1 MNRICKVLMIS
12 SVLLGCSTEENT
24 KPKLN
29 LQKDSVTVSGISSG
43 GYMAHQFHIAYS
55 DQVSGAALLA
65 SGPFGCAR
73 GDLQI
78 ALAECVNSE
87 SPPTAESLMPYLK
100 VAASRGDIAA
110 LENLQDDKVWIL
122 HGTQDNRVSRKV
134 TEVQQALY
142 ENLGVKVDTQYELA
156 VGHGFPTVDSGVAC
170 DASESPHINQCNFD
184 GAGEILK
191 VLYGEV
197 NSKTQ
202 VTGELVAFDQ
212 GQFLDEG
219 QSNTLA
225 DTGYLYVPTACKN
238 GEVCRIHIAF
248 HGCSQNVDSVERAF
262 VENAGYNAWAESN
275 RVVVIYPQ
283 TKSSY
288 MPLNPK
294 ACWDWWG
301 YTGTNYQSRNGAQL
315 KQIHNMVTRL

>member
-1 MNRICKVLMIS
+1 MYKICRVLMIS
-12 SVLLGCSTEENT
+12 SMLLGCSVEENS
-24 KPKLN
+24 KQKLN
-29 LQKDSVTVSGISSG
+29 LQKDSITVSGISSG

-55 DQVSGAALLA
+55 DLVNGAALLA

-87 SPPTAESLMPYLK
+87 SPPTAESLMPSLK
-100 VAASRGDIAA
+100 EAASRGDIAP

-122 HGTQDNRVSRKV
+122 HGTQDSRVSRKV

-142 ENLGVKVDTQYELA
+142 ENLSVKVDTQYELA

-170 DASESPHINQCNFD
+170 GASESPHINQCNFD
-184 GAGEILK
+184 GAGEIFK
-191 VLYGEV
+191 VLYGEI

-212 GQFLDEG
+212 GQSLDEG
-219 QSNTLA
+219 RSNTLA
-225 DTGYLYVPTACKN
+225 DTGYLYVPTACRN

-248 HGCSQNVDSVERAF
+248 HGCSQNVDSVERSF

-301 YTGTNYQSRNGAQL
+301 YTGADYQSRNGAQL
-315 KQIHNMVTRL
+315 KQIYNMVTGL